1 MDQLPPNE
9 DSVLTLKPNTKY
21 LERQRDMLLM
31 LRDKPLY
38 HHNGLLK
45 LSEEGNNRAR
55 ERLWPDFPAGW
66 EDEGMDWEVLKDQA
80 DGSVYDGTEQQ
91 RMFVRRALNTP
102 DYAILQGP
110 PGSGKTTAIIELIA
124 QCAKRNMRVLLCGS
138 TQASIDNVLTRIKA
152 KPDLSAL
159 ISPLRIGWKK
169 GIYDEGVHDLVLD
182 EQLEI
187 YTGMGF
193 SEDEAEDLILRQS
206 NLTCGTMAGILNH
219 PWISAER
226 SKSGKLQRDPQ
237 PDWDLLIIDEA
248 SKTTFQQFVIPAAF
262 SKRWILVGDVRQL
275 PPFLEASELMTN
287 LDQMK
292 DNKGVL
298 FNSASQRAC
307 YLMHQ
312 FNQGRK
318 SRPQPLI
325 FIEPGG
331 VPEALVNEAG
341 ARNKPIGGDY
351 EVMLIGHERVERSGM
366 IVHTPRDLEE
376 EDAHLRL
383 LAADIIV
390 VGSDCYP
397 AVAERLPVYARYR
410 NNRFEK
416 TPISTNRETRMEVL
430 HGEEDEE
437 FTSKYARHPMSL
449 ASLNHDW
456 SHEVSWRLNRAYEL
470 KVFKTRK
477 PKTATKNK
485 SKTCSQRRRT
495 SRKVEEIRSIALPS
509 VLECLQYG
517 FAEGPGLEL
526 LPETTL
532 TRDSQ
537 QKPEL
542 NVSKSSNTNIACIG
556 TFPNF
561 PGSSFIPPKVR
572 QRPSYANTVAERT
585 KITPSDFGAPWQIY
599 VIDVPS
605 KTSTGIN
612 KSEIDAMEKFCEAS
626 SIGRGI
632 TPDAN

>member
-1 MDQLPPNE
+1 MGLHGHDKHGKFIAGGTVEGKRKDGSTYRYTVNSLRIRAKDIERQTITVDQLPPNE

-237 PDWDLLIIDEA
+237 P
-248 SKTTFQQFVIPAAF
+248 
-262 SKRWILVGDVRQL
+262 
-275 PPFLEASELMTN
+275 
-287 LDQMK
+287 
-292 DNKGVL
+292 
-298 FNSASQRAC
+298 
-307 YLMHQ
+307 
-312 FNQGRK
+312 
-318 SRPQPLI
+318 
-325 FIEPGG
+325 
-331 VPEALVNEAG
+331 
-341 ARNKPIGGDY
+341 IG
-351 EVMLIGHERVERSGM
+351 I
-366 IVHTPRDLEE
+366 
-376 EDAHLRL
+376 
-383 LAADIIV
+383 
-390 VGSDCYP
+390 C
-397 AVAERLPVYARYR
+397 
-410 NNRFEK
+410 
-416 TPISTNRETRMEVL
+416 
-430 HGEEDEE
+430 
-437 FTSKYARHPMSL
+437 
-449 ASLNHDW
+449 
-456 SHEVSWRLNRAYEL
+456 
-470 KVFKTRK
+470 
-477 PKTATKNK
+477 
-485 SKTCSQRRRT
+485 
-495 SRKVEEIRSIALPS
+495 
-509 VLECLQYG
+509 
-517 FAEGPGLEL
+517 
-526 LPETTL
+526 
-532 TRDSQ
+532 
-537 QKPEL
+537 
-542 NVSKSSNTNIACIG
+542 
-556 TFPNF
+556 
-561 PGSSFIPPKVR
+561 
-572 QRPSYANTVAERT
+572 
-585 KITPSDFGAPWQIY
+585 
-599 VIDVPS
+599 
-605 KTSTGIN
+605 
-612 KSEIDAMEKFCEAS
+612 
-626 SIGRGI
+626 
-632 TPDAN
+632 